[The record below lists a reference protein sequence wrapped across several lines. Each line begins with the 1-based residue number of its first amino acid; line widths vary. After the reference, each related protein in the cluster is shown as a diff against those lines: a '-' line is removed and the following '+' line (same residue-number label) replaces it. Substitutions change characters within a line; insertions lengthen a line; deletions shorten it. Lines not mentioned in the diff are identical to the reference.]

1 MQSDQYKT
9 IRARAEDEFVIQR
22 SRFISYAEPVSSEA
36 EAMEKLEEYRK
47 QYNDARHVCWAYV
60 IGENYEHYRAND
72 DGEPS
77 GTAGRPI
84 LGQIRSFELT
94 NVLVIVVR
102 YYGGIKLGTGGL
114 VTAYQDGAKNA
125 LSNAEVVLKTIGCPV
140 SFQFDYSVTNDV
152 NHLINDLNAVKRD
165 EAYGIF
171 CEMTL
176 EVRKSDYPAL
186 LERLEK
192 VEGLTITQQVD
203 LEESAKKSH

>member
-36 EAMEKLEEYRK
+36 EAMEKLEGYRK

-165 EAYGIF
+165 EAYGLF

>member
-9 IRARAEDEFVIQR
+9 IRAKSEDEFVIQR
-22 SRFISYAEPVSSEA
+22 SRFISYAEPVSSEE
-36 EAMEKLEEYRK
+36 EAMALLEEYRK
-47 QYNDARHVCWAYV
+47 AYNDARHVCWAYV

-125 LSNAEVVLKTIGCPV
+125 LSKAQILLKTVGLPV
-140 SFQFDYSVTNDV
+140 RFTFEYGATNDV
-152 NHLINDLNAVKRD
+152 NHIINDFNAHKAS
-165 EAYGIF
+165 EEYGAA
-171 CEMTL
+171 CEMVL
-176 EVRKSDYPAL
+176 EVRKSDYTGL
-186 LERLEK
+186 IERLEK
-192 VEGLTITQQVD
+192 VETLQI
-203 LEESAKKSH
+203 LEKADV